1 MNNHY
6 RHFSG
11 LVSREISS
19 FNHAWFFHI
28 YMISISALIL
38 IGSSLRGRYQ
48 PSSWLADTVGRDVP
62 ASIFDISPRAVIL
75 IGPSLRGRYPP
86 SFWLAD
92 TVGRDVPASIC
103 ITKQSARG
111 CQNTRSIAV
120 FFKSNFPVLVGNR
133 TYTAFAELWLVSE
146 PSVNGC
152 ISYTLQY
159 GLVSSAISG
168 WAYLYI
174 SI

>member
-1 MNNHY
+1 MRWYICVKRWTQIYCPMNTNRGTVVIIKSPYMKSYY

-111 CQNTRSIAV
+111 CQNTRSITV
-120 FFKSNFPVLVGNR
+120 FFQIKFPSLSW
-133 TYTAFAELWLVSE
+133 E
-146 PSVNGC
+146 
-152 ISYTLQY
+152 
-159 GLVSSAISG
+159 
-168 WAYLYI
+168 
-174 SI
+174 